1 MSEVVHNTPQ
11 EFWRPPV
18 AQSAVASGMTEVC
31 QGCGTEF
38 MVGARFCHL
47 CGTVRGAVARR
58 GSARWARYLE
68 FHHIRGG
75 LALSTGSL
83 VAFFLGLGCI
93 LAAIAVWIIYSVQ
106 TINDLWAV
114 QLYRMQWLVA
124 AVAAFAAG
132 ILLKKSPDAKG

>member
-1 MSEVVHNTPQ
+1 M
-11 EFWRPPV
+11 
-18 AQSAVASGMTEVC
+18 AQSGLASSTEAC

-47 CGTVRGAVARR
+47 CGTARGALTRR
-58 GSARWARYLE
+58 GSARWTRYLE
-68 FHHIRGG
+68 FHHIREG
-75 LALSTGSL
+75 LGLSTASL
-83 VAFFLGLGCI
+83 IAFFSGVGCV
-93 LAAIAVWIIYSVQ
+93 LAAITVWIVYSVQ

-132 ILLKKSPDAKG
+132 VLLKKAPASKE

>member
-1 MSEVVHNTPQ
+1 L
-11 EFWRPPV
+11 
-18 AQSAVASGMTEVC
+18 ASATEVC

-47 CGTVRGAVARR
+47 CGTARGALTRR
-58 GSARWARYLE
+58 GSARWTRYLE
-68 FHHIRGG
+68 FHHIREG
-75 LALSTGSL
+75 LGLSTASL
-83 VAFFLGLGCI
+83 IAFFSGVGCV
-93 LAAIAVWIIYSVQ
+93 LAAITVWIVYSVQ

-132 ILLKKSPDAKG
+132 VLLKKAPAAKE

>member
-1 MSEVVHNTPQ
+1 M
-11 EFWRPPV
+11 
-18 AQSAVASGMTEVC
+18 AQSGLASSTEAC

-47 CGTVRGAVARR
+47 CGTARGALTRR
-58 GSARWARYLE
+58 GSTRWTRYLE
-68 FHHIRGG
+68 FHHIREG
-75 LALSTGSL
+75 LGLSTASL
-83 VAFFLGLGCI
+83 IAFFSGVGCV
-93 LAAIAVWIIYSVQ
+93 LAAITVWIVYSVQ

-132 ILLKKSPDAKG
+132 VLLKKAPASKE

>member
-18 AQSAVASGMTEVC
+18 AQPGVASATEVC

-38 MVGARFCHL
+38 MVGARFCHV
-47 CGTVRGAVARR
+47 CGTARGARR
-58 GSARWARYLE
+58 SSALWARYLE
-68 FHHIRGG
+68 FHHIREG
-75 LALSTGSL
+75 LGLSTGSL
-83 VAFFLGLGCI
+83 VAFFVGLGCV
-93 LAAIAVWIIYSVQ
+93 LAAVAVWIVYSVQ

-132 ILLKKSPDAKG
+132 VLLKKAPAPKE

>member
-1 MSEVVHNTPQ
+1 MSEVAHNTPQ
-11 EFWRPPV
+11 EFWRPPM
-18 AQSAVASGMTEVC
+18 AQSGLASATEVC

-47 CGTVRGAVARR
+47 CGTARGALVRR

-68 FHHIRGG
+68 FQHIREG
-75 LALSTGSL
+75 LGLSTASL
-83 VAFFLGLGCI
+83 IAFFIGLGCV
-93 LAAIAVWIIYSVQ
+93 LAAITVWIVYSVQ

-132 ILLKKSPDAKG
+132 VLLKKAPASKE

>member
-1 MSEVVHNTPQ
+1 M
-11 EFWRPPV
+11 
-18 AQSAVASGMTEVC
+18 AQSGLASGTEAC

-47 CGTVRGAVARR
+47 CGTARGALTRR
-58 GSARWARYLE
+58 GSARWTRYLE
-68 FHHIRGG
+68 FHHIREG
-75 LALSTGSL
+75 LGLSTASL
-83 VAFFLGLGCI
+83 IAFFSGVGCV
-93 LAAIAVWIIYSVQ
+93 LAAITVWIVYSVQ

-132 ILLKKSPDAKG
+132 VLLKKAPASKE

>member
-18 AQSAVASGMTEVC
+18 VQPAVGSGMTEAC

-47 CGTVRGAVARR
+47 CGTVRGALARR
-58 GSARWARYLE
+58 SSARWARYLE
-68 FHHIRGG
+68 FHHIREG
-75 LALSTGSL
+75 LGLSTGSL
-83 VAFFLGLGCI
+83 VAFFLGLGCV
-93 LAAIAVWIIYSVQ
+93 LAAIAVWIVYSVQ

-132 ILLKKSPDAKG
+132 ILLKKSPAPKD